1 MTMTVFKLTVFI
13 AFCVSS
19 SQCRIHEL
27 KLEDDERKI
36 IQMSTFGFLKKGF
49 LEVSISFFR
58 YKVPEGVAINKKDML
73 YGFTLDKSGSSG
85 ISAYLENAQ
94 GKNCLLKNPDGIL
107 SKENNKN
114 NSLSIIFFKIDFDKM
129 VVTIQRNGSDV
140 KNLVIVNNLTEP
152 HSPSKRHVPHSPF
165 SDQFLIGKRHK
176 RDAAASSV
184 KKKATKAPSTTAV
197 LTKAPNTT
205 AAPTKAPSTAAV
217 LTTTTLKTVKTET
230 SKTKKPLEPAKIK
243 AAPVLKEIPMSKFDN
258 NSMEA
263 YTIYFRVNINRKE
276 EEGLYNLYFHNCPSY
291 KAAYSVDMNLKI
303 TEKNDATYLSAG
315 EIPLAPLY
323 FSFFVLYLAA
333 GCLWMS
339 VLKKSSDDV
348 YKLHYLMFAVVI
360 VKSFSC
366 MFHAVNIYYI
376 GKEGTHE
383 EAWAVLYYIVYL
395 TKGSLMIITI
405 ILVGAG
411 WAFVKH
417 ILSDKEKKLFLI
429 IIPLQVFD
437 NIAYIIIEESE
448 EGQLQYHIWK
458 QLFIM
463 IDLLCCGAILFPVV
477 WSIRHLTEASNTDGK
492 AAICLLKLKLFRQF
506 YIMVVCYIYF
516 TRIIVYLISIT
527 VPFQYEWLDQLF
539 KELATITFFVVTG
552 YKFRPANDNPYLQV
566 PQDSDEE
573 VEMEEVVTQ
582 SGAYDNITRV
592 NQKFEEGGTTPK
604 QRESSHEYD

>member
-1 MTMTVFKLTVFI
+1 MTMTVFKLTVLL
-13 AFCVSS
+13 AFCVSFN
-19 SQCRIHEL
+19 QCRIHQL

-58 YKVPEGVAINKKDML
+58 YKVPEGVAMNKKDML

-94 GKNCLLKNPDGIL
+94 GKNCLLKNPAGIL

-114 NSLSIIFFKIDFDKM
+114 NSLSIIFFKIDFDQM

-140 KNLVIVNNLTEP
+140 KNLEIVYENLTEP

-165 SDQFLIGKRHK
+165 SDQVLIGKRHK
-176 RDAAASSV
+176 REDSAAASSV
-184 KKKATKAPSTTAV
+184 KEKVTKPPSTSAV
-197 LTKAPNTT
+197 P
-205 AAPTKAPSTAAV
+205 
-217 LTTTTLKTVKTET
+217 TTTTSKTAKVKTET
-230 SKTKKPLEPAKIK
+230 SVTKKPSEPVKIK
-243 AAPVLKEIPMSKFDN
+243 AARVLKKIPISKFDN
-258 NSMEA
+258 NSVEA
-263 YTIYFRVNINRKE
+263 YSIYFRVNINRKE

-291 KAAYSVDMNLKI
+291 KAAYSVDMTLKI

-348 YKLHYLMFAVVI
+348 YKIHYLMFAVVI
-360 VKSFSC
+360 VKSFSS

-376 GKEGTHE
+376 GKEGIHE

-539 KELATITFFVVTG
+539 KELATITFFIVTG